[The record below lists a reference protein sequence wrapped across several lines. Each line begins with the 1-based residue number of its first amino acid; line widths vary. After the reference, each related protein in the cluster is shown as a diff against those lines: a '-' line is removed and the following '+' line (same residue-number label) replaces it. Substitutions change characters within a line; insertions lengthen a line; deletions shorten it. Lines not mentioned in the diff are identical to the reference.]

1 MNWLKRLLHLEEPEP
16 VEKPEPEPPVVEPCP
31 ICGLVPKLKHV
42 CVARNYLDY
51 CLEKDKWRLF
61 EWCDHGESILS
72 FAPLFESDDVQKW
85 NTACQRLKTTIDEPI
100 PECPACGETPTVQP
114 DLESDIPPACLLVQ
128 RIVEQLRDSQH
139 LPTQGRVDISL
150 QCVETQAGQLEGT
163 GTAYRKGVG
172 MKKIRVDWNGLKP
185 GDLIHVKGS
194 TNTYKFKSRIDWDDM
209 IKVEVDGVGVSATWK
224 LGVEKEPASMFLVVY
239 KEDFDYATRPAPKK
253 PRIRIEEPVSPG
265 EYWARIQTGEGE
277 TWAQIIKAYS
287 NSYVLLYGDNDKH
300 VYQVS
305 GHSGLRGYSW
315 MTWEELLQVNKQ
327 TPILELLSAEE
338 YYTRK
343 AKGQL

>member
-1 MNWLKRLLHLEEPEP
+1 MSK
-16 VEKPEPEPPVVEPCP
+16 
-31 ICGLVPKLKHV
+31 
-42 CVARNYLDY
+42 
-51 CLEKDKWRLF
+51 
-61 EWCDHGESILS
+61 
-72 FAPLFESDDVQKW
+72 
-85 NTACQRLKTTIDEPI
+85 
-100 PECPACGETPTVQP
+100 
-114 DLESDIPPACLLVQ
+114 
-128 RIVEQLRDSQH
+128 
-139 LPTQGRVDISL
+139 
-150 QCVETQAGQLEGT
+150 
-163 GTAYRKGVG
+163 
-172 MKKIRVDWNGLKP
+172 KKIRVAWEDLKP

-194 TNTYKFKSRIDWDDM
+194 TNTYKFKSRIDDWDSM
-209 IKVEVDGVGVSATWK
+209 IKVEGGGVGASAIWK

-315 MTWEELLQVNKQ
+315 MTWEELLQANKR